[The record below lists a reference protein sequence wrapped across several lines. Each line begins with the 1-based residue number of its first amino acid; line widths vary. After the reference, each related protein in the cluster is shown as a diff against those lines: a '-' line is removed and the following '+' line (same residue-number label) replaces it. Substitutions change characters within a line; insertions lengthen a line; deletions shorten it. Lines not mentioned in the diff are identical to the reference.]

1 VWQPYKKE
9 CEWKQ
14 DRHKIVK
21 TPRCL
26 LEIYL
31 LMEGHEEK
39 NVRVKLCIN
48 LSIDKF
54 ENKFSVLIYA

>member
-31 LMEGHEEK
+31 LMEEHGAAEPQPKKITPRRKEEHEEK
-39 NVRVKLCIN
+39 
-48 LSIDKF
+48 
-54 ENKFSVLIYA
+54 